1 MSAKLFVGKIS
12 YNSTE
17 QTLTEAFSQ
26 FGEVVSAKV
35 ITDRETGRSRG
46 FAFVEMADDAAAE
59 AAIKGLDGKE
69 LDGRQI
75 AVSVA
80 KEREDRG
87 DRGPRRDF
95 GNGNQP
101 RRSW

>member
-1 MSAKLFVGKIS
+1 MSTKLFVGKIS
-12 YNSTE
+12 YNTTE
-17 QTLTEAFSQ
+17 QTLTDAFAE

-46 FAFVEMADDAAAE
+46 FAFVEMKDADAAA

-69 LDGRQI
+69 IDGRAI
-75 AVSVA
+75 AVSEA
-80 KEREDRG
+80 KEREER
-87 DRGPRRDF
+87 PRRDF
-95 GNGNQP
+95 NNNSQ